1 MTGSIVSKPSTFQ
14 LSSTCSIR
22 HCSIETETRRGC
34 LKCLNEKRRSCS
46 RSKGLEKTKT
56 RIPRSQALSYFKH
69 ELVHRPIHVWGK
81 RNVQLLTRFSGKG
94 SFSPGYILRR
104 DCFTKVYFVWAG
116 PLIRFPFENTR
127 IVEGFLLARRDE
139 MRGSSDTVLW
149 TLREYANTLQL
160 LVLRWKSTLASRT
173 EREQISS
180 KLPSARN
187 SLCYS
192 LLFYTDHIKRT
203 VRRERTHRAPLW
215 T

>member
-56 RIPRSQALSYFKH
+56 RIPRSEALSYFKH

-81 RNVQLLTRFSGKG
+81 RNVQLLTRFSSRG
-94 SFSPGYILRR
+94 SFSPGYVLRR

-149 TLREYANTLQL
+149 TLREYANASIARFTMNINIGKPDRTRANIIQITLRPKFS
-160 LVLRWKSTLASRT
+160 VIRSFFT
-173 EREQISS
+173 
-180 KLPSARN
+180 P
-187 SLCYS
+187 
-192 LLFYTDHIKRT
+192 T
-203 VRRERTHRAPLW
+203 V
-215 T
+215 

>member
-1 MTGSIVSKPSTFQ
+1 MTGSIISKPSTFQ

-22 HCSIETETRRGC
+22 HCSIETETWRGC

-56 RIPRSQALSYFKH
+56 RIPRSEALSYFKH

-94 SFSPGYILRR
+94 SFSPGYVLRR
-104 DCFTKVYFVWAG
+104 DCFTEVYFVWAG
-116 PLIRFPFENTR
+116 PLIRFPFEHTR

-149 TLREYANTLQL
+149 TLREYANASIARFTMKINIGKPDRTRANIIQITL
-160 LVLRWKSTLASRT
+160 RP
-173 EREQISS
+173 
-180 KLPSARN
+180 KLSVICSFFTP
-187 SLCYS
+187 
-192 LLFYTDHIKRT
+192 TI
-203 VRRERTHRAPLW
+203 
-215 T
+215 